1 MKKKKINTPI
11 DRPFGN
17 RDKIGY
23 MMGDFGCNMSFQLI
37 SSFLMLF
44 VTQGLGLTMGHWSI
58 IVIVSKIFDA
68 INDPI
73 IGALVDAR
81 KPGRRGKY
89 IPWIFCGAFAI
100 ALTTVLL
107 FLDVRALSYWGRFA
121 YVLVMYCVWSV
132 AYTAANV
139 PYGSLNA
146 ALTDDSGHRASLS
159 SLRSIGAGVAMLPM
173 MIIVPRLIY
182 GEADPVTNIE
192 PLLPEV
198 FVWVALACGVAAIGG
213 FMLTCFLTK
222 ERKQV
227 ENPKKN
233 STIFKRSKALSQT
246 VLHSVCVLHHSANL
260 CLSCPTQPLCLSCAN
275 SSSVTQ
281 RRQARSASS

>member
-81 KPGRRGKY
+81 KPGKRGKY

-139 PYGSLNA
+139 PYGSPNPPRRFRSQSITFITSQYWRRRRNA
-146 ALTDDSGHRASLS
+146 SYDDHRA
-159 SLRSIGAGVAMLPM
+159 
-173 MIIVPRLIY
+173 
-182 GEADPVTNIE
+182 
-192 PLLPEV
+192 
-198 FVWVALACGVAAIGG
+198 
-213 FMLTCFLTK
+213 
-222 ERKQV
+222 
-227 ENPKKN
+227 
-233 STIFKRSKALSQT
+233 
-246 VLHSVCVLHHSANL
+246 
-260 CLSCPTQPLCLSCAN
+260 
-275 SSSVTQ
+275 
-281 RRQARSASS
+281 